1 MAFLLNEARF
11 RRDMAELE
19 AYRSTGLKPKEV
31 CAMMAQNGPAPL
43 PLPLYDDEDG
53 YSAAAGILEDDGVI
67 ETTYASL
74 DRERWEK

>member
-19 AYRSTGLKPKEV
+19 AYRSTGMKPKDV
-31 CAMMAQNGPAPL
+31 LALMTAQNDPAPL
-43 PLPLYDDEDG
+43 PLNLNDAEPRWTGL
-53 YSAAAGILEDDGVI
+53 LEDDGVI

-74 DRERWEK
+74 DREQWEK

>member
-19 AYRSTGLKPKEV
+19 AYWSTGMKPKDV
-31 CAMMAQNGPAPL
+31 LALMTAQNDPAPL
-43 PLPLYDDEDG
+43 PLNLNNAEPRWTGL
-53 YSAAAGILEDDGVI
+53 LEDDGVI
-67 ETTYASL
+67 ETTYASM

>member
-31 CAMMAQNGPAPL
+31 CAMMAQNDPAPL
-43 PLPLYDDEDG
+43 PLNLNDAEPRWTGL
-53 YSAAAGILEDDGVI
+53 LEDDGVI

>member
-19 AYRSTGLKPKEV
+19 AYRSTGLKPKQV
-31 CAMMAQNGPAPL
+31 CALMAQNDPAPL
-43 PLPLYDDEDG
+43 PLNLNDAEPRWTGL
-53 YSAAAGILEDDGVI
+53 LEDDGVI

-74 DRERWEK
+74 DREQWEK

>member
-19 AYRSTGLKPKEV
+19 AYRSTGMKPKDV
-31 CAMMAQNGPAPL
+31 LALMTAQNDPAPL
-43 PLPLYDDEDG
+43 PLNLNNAEPRWTGL
-53 YSAAAGILEDDGVI
+53 LEDDGVI
-67 ETTYASL
+67 ETTYASM

>member
-19 AYRSTGLKPKEV
+19 AYRSTGLKPKQV
-31 CAMMAQNGPAPL
+31 CALMAQNDPAPL
-43 PLPLYDDEDG
+43 PLNLIDAEPRWTGL
-53 YSAAAGILEDDGVI
+53 LEDDGVI

-74 DRERWEK
+74 DREQWEK

>member
-19 AYRSTGLKPKEV
+19 AYRSTGLKPKQV
-31 CAMMAQNGPAPL
+31 CALMAQNDPAPL
-43 PLPLYDDEDG
+43 PLNLIDAEPRWTGL
-53 YSAAAGILEDDGVI
+53 LEDDGVI

-74 DRERWEK
+74 DQEQWEK